1 MSIMQQSSKAQDR
14 TLGVWFQIIQQGM
27 VKFPRFQCLEAEF
40 NLFLLN
46 RANLVVAAMN
56 TLIDGNSPTLDLLW
70 SRHTAINSSL
80 QEFQI

>member
-1 MSIMQQSSKAQDR
+1 MSIMQQSSKAQYR
-14 TLGVWFQIIQQGM
+14 TLGVWFQMIQQGK
-27 VKFPRFQCLEAEF
+27 VKLPRFQCLEAEF

-46 RANLVVAAMN
+46 RANFVVTAMN
-56 TLIDGNSPTLDLLW
+56 ALIDGNSPKLDTLW